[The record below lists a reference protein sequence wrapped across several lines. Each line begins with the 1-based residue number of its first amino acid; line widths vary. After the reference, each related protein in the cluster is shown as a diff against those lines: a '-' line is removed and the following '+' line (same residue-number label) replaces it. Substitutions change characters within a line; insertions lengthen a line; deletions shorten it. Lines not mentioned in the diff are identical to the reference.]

1 MDAVGPKITLPK
13 RPVELTPAGDHYQ
26 LAVPFSVLLD
36 TSGTQA
42 AGPGSVT
49 ASLKPLDQ
57 GKWAVDD
64 VMVPSPGHFAF
75 DMGPPGSKLPVEV
88 DMKLA
93 SQNTHILFDPTFATA
108 STMTSTVG
116 AIDLHVTSLKQDQT
130 QHIDGTTS
138 HAALTPTTAGRVD
151 VTEDAAAQNFS
162 VQAHSVGGD
171 DHTMKLEARHLT
183 VAGHLD
189 DVDRLKVLTALQAI
203 TRLSSSMATALAPDQ
218 ATAGHAAPANPTKR
232 PAPAPAPGRA
242 GTPAKPPSPAQ
253 AAAAA
258 LDRAA
263 IRGMILTL
271 RDIASGGEIN
281 EALDGMAVMVDG
293 HGGAAEHVQIGLG
306 ATAPGGMLQ
315 AHVEMGLDGL
325 AVPELPPTMAVYL
338 PKHFKVRPFVS
349 GISVADVTKMALDA
363 TGPNGDRAPDPTV
376 LFSHGGITF
385 GIESLALDLGA
396 SSFAGNATMVAKS
409 PGDISGKAQLTATNF
424 DALMETVQKDPMLS
438 AGFPVMVM
446 LRGLGRQN
454 GEQMVWDIAVA
465 NNAVTVNGTDLTAML
480 GGGKK

>member
-1 MDAVGPKITLPK
+1 MSLLPIRTAATLFGLAISASLVTAPLRQACADPVTPDQASSLETQIRAWLVDAVGPKITLPK
-13 RPVELTPAGDHYQ
+13 RPVEVTAAGDHYD

-36 TSGTQA
+36 TSGTPA

-57 GKWAVDD
+57 GKWALDD
-64 VMVPSPGHFAF
+64 VRMPSPGHFAF
-75 DMGPPGSKLPVEV
+75 DMGPPGAKLPVVVETRMA
-88 DMKLA
+88 D
-93 SQNTHILFDPTFATA
+93 QNTHILFDQNFATP
-108 STMTSTVG
+108 STMTSSVG
-116 AIDLHVTSLKQDQT
+116 AVDVHITSAQQDQT
-130 QHIDGTTS
+130 QHIDSTTA

-151 VTEDAAAQNFS
+151 VTEDATAQNLS

-171 DHTMKLEARHLT
+171 DHTMKLDARHLT
-183 VAGHLD
+183 VAAHLD

-203 TRLSSSMATALAPDQ
+203 TRVSSSMATALAPEH
-218 ATAGHAAPANPTKR
+218 ATTDRAAPAGPGRR
-232 PAPAPAPGRA
+232 PAPQARSA
-242 GTPAKPPSPAQ
+242 TPAKPPSPAQ

-263 IRGMILTL
+263 IRDMILTL

-281 EALDGMAVMVDG
+281 EALDGMTLNVDG
-293 HGGAAEHVQIGLG
+293 HGGAAEHVQLALG

-315 AHVEMGLDGL
+315 AHVEMGIDGL

-363 TGPNGDRAPDPTV
+363 TGPNGDRAPDPAV

-385 GIESLALDLGA
+385 GIETMALDLGT
-396 SSFAGNATMVAKS
+396 SSFPAMPGWS
-409 PGDISGKAQLTATNF
+409 PGRPTRSAARRSSAPPIS
-424 DALMETVQKDPMLS
+424 M
-438 AGFPVMVM
+438 
-446 LRGLGRQN
+446 R
-454 GEQMVWDIAVA
+454 
-465 NNAVTVNGTDLTAML
+465 
-480 GGGKK
+480 